1 MALGKLGLKGK
12 GWTEVILGLVVTQVK
27 VTESEER
34 ENKISRELQLLV
46 DAPTE
51 HWSKRGG
58 GYNMKSETQCY
69 LT

>member
-1 MALGKLGLKGK
+1 MRFPVALGKLGLKGK
-12 GWTEVILGLVVTQVK
+12 GWAEVILGLVVTQVK
-27 VTESEER
+27 VIESEEC

-58 GYNMKSETQCY
+58 G
-69 LT
+69 

>member
-12 GWTEVILGLVVTQVK
+12 SWAEVILGLVVTQVK
-27 VTESEER
+27 VIESEEC

-51 HWSKRGG
+51 HWSKRGRG
-58 GYNMKSETQCY
+58 
-69 LT
+69 